1 MLTACT
7 KGWDCYAT
15 ARKWKSVRACKLC
28 RDLTIVTEKAEIC
41 ALCWPNYIRG
51 FDDYHPCTGPECV
64 RLFLERKQ
72 LKEKESALLLL
83 HMGQTSQP
91 SQPTLPSPAGWV
103 LPTIQLVPDELVRD
117 MPVPA
122 VSMTSPL
129 GMPPKCPPPPSAPTV
144 RSRPGLFVV
153 STAQQS
159 ADEPWTVQPRMDPWT
174 MQPSTAAEL
183 RDAQQET
190 VQTGTPTV
198 TEQGGMHP
206 GSVQLSME
214 EQLSIAAERSIEGQ
228 AQPST
233 AGVYTPAARKIGGTQ
248 GMGWQQAVH
257 TIIDRLDSIEEKVKQ
272 LRDEVQG
279 INEKLAV
286 IKMLR
291 KHSKEEA

>member
-1 MLTACT
+1 MLTVCT

-15 ARKWKSVRACKLC
+15 ARKWKSVRACKMC

-72 LKEKESALLLL
+72 LKEKESALLLI

-117 MPVPA
+117 MPVPVA
-122 VSMTSPL
+122 SMTSPS

-144 RSRPGLFVV
+144 KSRPGLFVV

-174 MQPSTAAEL
+174 IQPSTAADL

-190 VQTGTPTV
+190 VQTGTLTV
-198 TEQGGMHP
+198 TEQP
-206 GSVQLSME
+206 ST
-214 EQLSIAAERSIEGQ
+214 ERVCTAGTEL
-228 AQPST
+228 AQPDT
-233 AGVYTPAARKIGGTQ
+233 AGVYTPATASDTHAAPEIGGAQ

-257 TIIDRLDSIEEKVKQ
+257 TIIDRLDSIEEKVNQ

-279 INEKLAV
+279 ISEKLAV